1 MLRGEAAR
9 APHLYVGHHF
19 KEEDAM
25 LAVVMKVLLVGIVLV
40 AGIFFLAS
48 GLGADIP
55 FVKYKEIEAYG
66 VPVGVIL
73 LAVGSVMAIFWK
85 VSTSTTTE
93 SQRTE
98 TTSSSD
104 GTTTT
109 TTTSTTKTTITT
121 LAKPPH

>member
-1 MLRGEAAR
+1 M
-9 APHLYVGHHF
+9 F
-19 KEEDAM
+19 
-25 LAVVMKVLLVGIVLV
+25 AVVMKVLLVGIVLV

-73 LAVGSVMAIFWK
+73 LAIGGVMAIFWK

-109 TTTSTTKTTITT
+109 TTASKAKTTITT

>member
-1 MLRGEAAR
+1 
-9 APHLYVGHHF
+9 
-19 KEEDAM
+19 M